1 MRRSLLIP
9 GLMLALACG
18 AAQAVTVP
26 DDRGRELTLERP
38 ATRIVSLAPNLTELL
53 FEAGAG
59 ERLIGAVAYSDFPD
73 AAQRI
78 PRIGE
83 ASRLNIEEILELKPD
98 LVVAWKTGNNREDYE
113 KLERLGLKVYVLE
126 PDRIAR
132 IPNII
137 EDLGRLTGT
146 EGAADAAA
154 DTFRTRYADLQ
165 RRYAGRTSVR
175 VFYQIWERPLM
186 TINGAHFISDVLRQ
200 CGGENIFAS
209 LPLLAPTVD
218 IEAVIASDPQAIL
231 INASAGDPDN
241 WRRWPT
247 VTAARLGNLFTIHDD
262 LISRPTSRLLDGM
275 EQLCDILNTARIRL
289 GADTRQ

>member
-1 MRRSLLIP
+1 MKRLLLTQSLILI
-9 GLMLALACG
+9 LACG
-18 AAQAVTVP
+18 AAHAITVQ
-26 DDRGRELTLERP
+26 DDRGHELTLEQP
-38 ATRIVSLAPNLTELL
+38 AARIVSLAPNLTELL

-59 ERLIGAVAYSDFPD
+59 EKLIGAVAYSDFPD
-73 AAQRI
+73 AARRI

-83 ASRLNIEEILELKPD
+83 ASRLNIEEILALKPD
-98 LVVAWKTGNNREDYE
+98 LIVAWKTGNNREDYE
-113 KLERLGLKVYVLE
+113 KLEKIGLKVYVLE
-126 PDRIAR
+126 PDRLVR

-146 EGAADAAA
+146 ENIADAAA
-154 DTFRTRYADLQ
+154 DDFRGRYADLQ
-165 RRYAGRTSVR
+165 RRYAGRTPVR
-175 VFYQIWERPLM
+175 VFYQIWEWPLM
-186 TINGAHFISDVLRQ
+186 TINGAHFISDVLLQ

-218 IEAVIASDPQAIL
+218 LEAVIASDPQAIL
-231 INASAGDPDN
+231 INASAGNPDN

-275 EQLCDILNTARIRL
+275 EQLCDILNTARVRL
-289 GADTRQ
+289 GADARQ